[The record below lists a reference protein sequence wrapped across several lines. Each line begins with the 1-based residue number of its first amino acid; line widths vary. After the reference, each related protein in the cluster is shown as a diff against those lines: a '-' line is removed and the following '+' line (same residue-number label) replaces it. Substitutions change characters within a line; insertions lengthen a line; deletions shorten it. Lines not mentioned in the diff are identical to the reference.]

1 MTRHADLPRAPAHVQ
16 PYLDAL
22 GPEACVAFLLE
33 FGGSKLYLAR
43 DPEGRSEVEALI
55 GKDRMHALC
64 ALLPGEVIRVPTCR
78 RWLAHVLAAQGMAV
92 NRICRK
98 LHVTDVAIYKY
109 LDESPDSSSKSAEAH
124 GSGANDRQLRLPF

>member
-1 MTRHADLPRAPAHVQ
+1 MTRPADLPRAPAHVQ

-22 GPEACVAFLLE
+22 GPEAGVAFLLE

-43 DPEGRSEVEALI
+43 DPEGRSEVEALV
-55 GKDRMHALC
+55 GRARMQALS
-64 ALLPGEVIRVPTCR
+64 AMRPGEVIRVPTCR
-78 RWLAHVLAAQGMAV
+78 RWLAHVLAARGMAV

-109 LDESPDSSSKSAEAH
+109 LDEPSDNSSKSVEARGSAAE
-124 GSGANDRQLRLPF
+124 DRQLSLPL